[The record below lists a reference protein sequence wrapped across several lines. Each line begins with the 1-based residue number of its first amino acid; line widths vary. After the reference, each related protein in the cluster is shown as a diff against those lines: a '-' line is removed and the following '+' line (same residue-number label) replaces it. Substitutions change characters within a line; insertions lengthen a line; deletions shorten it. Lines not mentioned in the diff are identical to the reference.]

1 MVGVS
6 SPAAR
11 PIATAGIIAVG
22 SELLTPA
29 KIDTNSLFIT
39 EQLNL
44 LGIEVKAKAVVGDER
59 AELEHVFRSFLA
71 RADLVVFCGGLGPT
85 DDDLTREVVAAVLD
99 RPLAEDEAITA
110 HLRTR
115 FASRNLPMPMPESN
129 RRQAM
134 VPSGGRVIA
143 NARGSAPGLWID
155 HDDRLVLLLPGPP
168 RELRPM
174 LTDLVEGPLKERSG
188 GVSLVRRVVRVAGRI
203 ESHVDEAL
211 HPLYQ
216 QWERATPP
224 VAATILAVLGSIEL
238 HVSTRAA
245 SREEAVRALESAV
258 AETSAVLGR
267 DVYSTDGRLL
277 ESVVGDLLVE
287 RGLRIGVAE
296 SCTGGL
302 IASRL
307 TDIPGSSRY
316 VDQAVV
322 VYSNEAKTEL
332 LGVSPDLL
340 REHGA
345 VSEPVALAMAEG
357 IKTRA
362 RAGVGVGVT
371 GIAGPTGGTP
381 EKPVGMV
388 VVSAVTDEERR
399 VRTFRFF
406 GEREQV
412 KFQASQAALDMVR
425 RMLTESSKV
434 NVQS

>member
-1 MVGVS
+1 MKPVVS
-6 SPAAR
+6 
-11 PIATAGIIAVG
+11 AGIIAVG
-22 SELLTPA
+22 SELLTPS
-29 KIDTNSLFIT
+29 KTDTNSLFIT

-44 LGIEVKAKAVVGDER
+44 LGIEVKVKAIVGDER
-59 AELEHVFRSFLA
+59 AALEHVFRAFLE
-71 RADLVVFCGGLGPT
+71 RVDLVVLCGGLGPT
-85 DDDLTREVVAAVLD
+85 DDDLTREVVASVLN
-99 RPLAEDEAITA
+99 RPLAEDESITA
-110 HLRTR
+110 HLRAR
-115 FASRNLPMPMPESN
+115 FASRSLPMPMPESN

-134 VPSGGRVIA
+134 VPRGGRVIP

-155 HDDRLVLLLPGPP
+155 HEDRLVLLLPGPP

-174 LTDLVEGPLKERSG
+174 LTELVAGSLNER
-188 GVSLVRRVVRVAGRI
+188 GVGASLVRRIVRVAGRI

-216 QWERATPP
+216 EWEKATPP
-224 VAATILAVLGSIEL
+224 IAATILAALGSIEL

-245 SREEAVRALESAV
+245 TREAAAAVLEKAV
-258 AETSAVLGR
+258 AQAVSVLGP

-277 ESVVGDLLVE
+277 EAVVGDLLVE

-302 IASRL
+302 LASRL

-316 VDQAVV
+316 LDQGVV
-322 VYSNEAKTEL
+322 VYANEAKTEL
-332 LGVSPDLL
+332 LGVSPDVL
-340 REHGA
+340 RAHGA
-345 VSEPVALAMAEG
+345 VSEPTAVAMAEG

-371 GIAGPTGGTP
+371 GIAGPSGGTP
-381 EKPVGMV
+381 EKPVGTV
-388 VVSAVTDEERR
+388 VVAVVTASERR

-412 KFQASQAALDMVR
+412 KFQASQSALDLVR
-425 RMLTESSKV
+425 RLLLSV
-434 NVQS
+434 

>member
-1 MVGVS
+1 MGRVKPIVS
-6 SPAAR
+6 
-11 PIATAGIIAVG
+11 AGIVAVG
-22 SELLTPA
+22 SELLTPS

-44 LGIEVKAKAVVGDER
+44 LGIEVKVKAIVGDER
-59 AELEHVFRSFLA
+59 AALEHVFRAFLE
-71 RADLVVFCGGLGPT
+71 RVDLVVLCGGLGPT
-85 DDDLTREVVAAVLD
+85 DDDLTREVVAAVLN
-99 RPLAEDEAITA
+99 RPLAEDESITA
-110 HLRTR
+110 HLRSR
-115 FASRNLPMPMPESN
+115 FASRSLPMPMPESN

-134 VPSGGRVIA
+134 VPRGGRVIP

-155 HDDRLVLLLPGPP
+155 HEDRVVLLLPGPP

-174 LTDLVEGPLKERSG
+174 LTELVAGSLKER
-188 GVSLVRRVVRVAGRI
+188 GVGASLVRRIVRIAGRI

-216 QWERATPP
+216 EWEKATPP
-224 VAATILAVLGSIEL
+224 IAATILAALGSIEL

-245 SREEAVRALESAV
+245 TREAAAAVLEKAV
-258 AETSAVLGR
+258 AQAVSVLGP

-277 ESVVGDLLVE
+277 EAVVGDLLVE

-302 IASRL
+302 LASRL

-316 VDQAVV
+316 LDQGVV
-322 VYSNEAKTEL
+322 VYANEAKTEL

-345 VSEPVALAMAEG
+345 VSEPVAVAMAEG

-371 GIAGPTGGTP
+371 GIAGPSGGTA
-381 EKPVGMV
+381 EKPVGTV
-388 VVSAVTDEERR
+388 VVAVVTESERR

-412 KFQASQAALDMVR
+412 KFQASQAALDLVR
-425 RMLTESSKV
+425 RLLRSV
-434 NVQS
+434 

>member
-1 MVGVS
+1 MALVTSPTRPGPIVS
-6 SPAAR
+6 AA
-11 PIATAGIIAVG
+11 IIAVG

-39 EQLNL
+39 EQLNI
-44 LGIEVKAKAVVGDER
+44 LGIDVKAKAVVGDER
-59 AELEHVFRSFLA
+59 AQLEHVFRSFLA

-85 DDDLTREVVAAVLD
+85 DDDLTREAVASVLD

-110 HLRTR
+110 HLRAR

-134 VPSGGRVIA
+134 VPLGGRVIP
-143 NARGSAPGLWID
+143 NPKGSAPGLWID

-174 LTDLVEGPLKERSG
+174 LSELREGPLKARSA
-188 GVSLVRRVVRVAGRI
+188 GVSLLRRVVRVAGRI
-203 ESHVDEAL
+203 ESHVDEAM

-216 QWERATPP
+216 EWERATPP
-224 VAATILAVLGSIEL
+224 IAATILAVLGSIEL
-238 HVSTRAA
+238 HISTRAA
-245 SREEAVRALESAV
+245 SREAAAIALESAV
-258 AETSAVLGR
+258 AQTVAILGA

-277 ESVVGDLLVE
+277 EAVVGDLLVE

-307 TDIPGSSRY
+307 TDISGSSRY

-332 LGVSPDLL
+332 LGVPPDLL

-345 VSEPVALAMAEG
+345 VSEPAALAMAQG
-357 IKTRA
+357 IKARA

-381 EKPVGMV
+381 EKPVGTV
-388 VVSAVTDEERR
+388 VVSAVTDAESR

-425 RMLTESSKV
+425 RMLGESGKV
-434 NVQS
+434 EV